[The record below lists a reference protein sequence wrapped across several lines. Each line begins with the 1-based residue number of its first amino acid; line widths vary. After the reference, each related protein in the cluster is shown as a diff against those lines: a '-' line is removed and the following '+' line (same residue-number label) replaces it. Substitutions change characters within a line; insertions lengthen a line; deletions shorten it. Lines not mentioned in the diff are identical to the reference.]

1 MIAAGI
7 DLGGTKIE
15 AQIFDRGWKLVA
27 TERVS
32 TPKTYEGLIS
42 ALKKLVSS
50 CGDVPV
56 GISAAGLIH
65 PEPGVALTSNLPA
78 TGRTLVSDVVKVT
91 KRPLVWINDARA
103 LLLSEAVFGV
113 GEGVKRV
120 AGVIIG
126 TGIGSGLS
134 VDGRLQAGTSGT
146 SGEIGHI
153 ALPAHL
159 VQRYNLPLVACGC
172 GRVGCMETLIAGPG
186 LVRIARAVKC
196 PETTPKDIAAERGKA
211 WQIWCELTAEM
222 LFTLNT
228 IGDPELIILAGG
240 LSKVPHLVEDLKVA
254 LTNAQFKGFPIPDIR
269 IAKGGDASG
278 ALGAAYVA
286 WRQSADD

>member
-15 AQIFDRGWKLVA
+15 AQMFDRGWKLVA

-32 TPKTYEGLIS
+32 TPKTYEGLI
-42 ALKKLVSS
+42 AAVKKLVVS

-65 PEPGVALTSNLPA
+65 PETGVALTANLPA
-78 TGRTLVSDVVKVT
+78 TGRTLIQDVMQAA

-113 GEGVKRV
+113 GEGVDRV

-134 VDGRLQAGTSGT
+134 VDGRLQAGPSGT

-159 VQRYNLPLVACGC
+159 VHRYNLPIVQCGC
-172 GRVGCMETLIAGPG
+172 GREGCMETLVAGPG
-186 LVRIARAVKC
+186 LVRIAKAVKC
-196 PETTPKDIAAERGKA
+196 PETTPKAIAAERGQA

-222 LFTLNT
+222 LFALNI
-228 IGDPELIILAGG
+228 IGDPDLIVIAGG
-240 LSKVPHLVEDLKVA
+240 LSKVPHLVEDLTAA
-254 LTNAQFKGFPIPDIR
+254 LKRSQFKGFPIPEIR